1 MMLLRIPKFDLRNI
15 LKWFSVNLLK
25 LGSGKFEFMLL
36 GTTRMLGTNTNININ
51 LLLEKNN
58 IKAYQEF
65 FLFGITIDNKLSFK
79 MHIDNFCRTTKY
91 KLHTLQSI

>member
-1 MMLLRIPKFDLRNI
+1 MVQCKFI
-15 LKWFSVNLLK
+15 K

>member
-1 MMLLRIPKFDLRNI
+1 MMLLHIPKFDLRNI

-25 LGSGKFEFMLL
+25 LGSGKFEFILL

-58 IKAYQEF
+58 IKAYQEV
-65 FLFGITIDNKLSFK
+65 FLFGITIGNKLSFK

>member
-1 MMLLRIPKFDLRNI
+1 
-15 LKWFSVNLLK
+15 
-25 LGSGKFEFMLL
+25 MLL
-36 GTTRMLGTNTNININ
+36 GTARMLGTNTNININ

-58 IKAYQEF
+58 IKTSQEV

-79 MHIDNFCRTTKY
+79 MDIDNFCRTTKY